1 MSRKLNLVSA
11 VSLAMA
17 IPALGLSIYNA
28 VSSGQPAG
36 DEISNAVAE
45 LRSEVGSKH
54 NLLLDSFESRVEQSL
69 ESIIERRRSEAAEAV
84 QGRAPAAEPAANSSF
99 LGGPTAD
106 PILSV
111 NDDGQVV
118 YGNPDADITVI
129 TFEDFRCTFC
139 ERYHPTMQEY
149 VDQSGGN
156 VNWIYKPYPVL
167 GQASEQLALAGE
179 CVAELEGPEAFWS
192 YSEQAYAT
200 KNWNT
205 ALRNTELNDP
215 QAVVSCVQSG
225 DAKHRVD
232 ASVSDGRQLNIT
244 GTPASV
250 FRNNI
255 TEEGAL
261 IPGYLQLHQIDQVVQ
276 EVLND

>member
-17 IPALGLSIYNA
+17 IPALGLSIYNTA
-28 VSSGQPAG
+28 SSGQPDGGEVAK
-36 DEISNAVAE
+36 AVGE
-45 LRSEVGSKH
+45 LRAEVGSKH
-54 NLLLDSFESRVEQSL
+54 NALLDSFESRVEQSL
-69 ESIIERRRSEAAEAV
+69 ESIIERRRSEAAEAA
-84 QGRAPAAEPAANSSF
+84 QGNAASAEQGAGSSF
-99 LGGPTAD
+99 LGGPAAD

-111 NDDGQVV
+111 NEEGMVV

-129 TFEDFRCTFC
+129 TFEDFRCSFC
-139 ERYHPTMQEY
+139 EKYHPTLQEY
-149 VDQSGGN
+149 VDQSGGK

-167 GQASEQLALAGE
+167 GQASDQLALAGE
-179 CVAELEGPEAFWS
+179 CVADLEGPETFWE
-192 YSEQAYAT
+192 YAKHAYAT

-205 ALRNTELNDP
+205 ALRNTQLSDAE
-215 QAVVSCVQSG
+215 AVVSCVQNG
-225 DAKHRVD
+225 DAMDRVN

-250 FRNNI
+250 FRNNM